1 MQNWINQYWTVIR
14 LKLIT
19 DVTWCIPKNWLV
31 ICYDEDMNGLVKKT
45 DKERMLLSNETAM
58 QGVKLIFYE
67 GKNFD

>member
-1 MQNWINQYWTVIR
+1 
-14 LKLIT
+14 
-19 DVTWCIPKNWLV
+19 V